1 MQYIEPPGGRPWAL
15 LAIAGSSLLLNAWF
29 VMSRPSADDCN
40 VAPAAQ
46 AAQVATAQVPAAQV
60 PGAHAPAAQL
70 ASVAGAAPAT
80 DALPAE
86 ALMVAQEPAAAP
98 SKAPQLP
105 GNLIHVST
113 EVTHSFARTFQKAV
127 AEEHADVVSAVYA
140 RLFFWDLDVRRDLQ
154 AGDEVKAVYGWD
166 GTLADI
172 PAASYRSGKLGQTL
186 QAYRYQASGDR
197 FPSYW
202 NAQGQEV
209 GLRLKDSPI
218 AEYEQVTAL
227 LKDRPSHRGM
237 DFKTPVG
244 TPIVSP
250 RNGTVTRTNWN
261 TKYNGGCVEVR
272 YSDGVVAKF
281 LHLDSTEVKAGQ
293 SVSKGTL
300 LGLAGNTGRS
310 TAPHLHYEME
320 KGGKVLDP
328 VDYHGTFRRSLPQA
342 DMAAFQA
349 EVQRYQAMLD
359 R

>member
-1 MQYIEPPGGRPWAL
+1 MQYMEPPGGRPWAL

-29 VMSRPSADDCN
+29 LVSRPSADDCT
-40 VAPAAQ
+40 VAPVAQTAEVPAAQ
-46 AAQVATAQVPAAQV
+46 IAVAQVPAAQ
-60 PGAHAPAAQL
+60 APAAQ
-70 ASVAGAAPAT
+70 VAAAAT

-86 ALMVAQEPAAAP
+86 ALMVAQEPAP
-98 SKAPQLP
+98 SKAPELP

-113 EVTHSFARTFQKAV
+113 AVTHSFARTFQKAV
-127 AEEHADVVSAVYA
+127 APEHADVVSAVYA

-172 PAASYRSGKLGQTL
+172 PAASYKSGKLGQTL
-186 QAYRYQASGDR
+186 QAYRFKASGDR
-197 FPSYW
+197 FTSYW

-237 DFKTPVG
+237 DFKAPVG
-244 TPIVSP
+244 THIVSP
-250 RNGTVTRTNWN
+250 RNGTITRVNWN

-281 LHLDSTEVKAGQ
+281 LHLDSTEVKTGQ

-300 LGLAGNTGRS
+300 LGLSGNTGRS

-320 KGGKVLDP
+320 KGGRVLDP
-328 VDYHGTFRRSLPQA
+328 VDYHGTFRRSLPSA
-342 DMAAFQA
+342 DQAAFQG
-349 EVQRYQAMLD
+349 EVSRLQAMLD